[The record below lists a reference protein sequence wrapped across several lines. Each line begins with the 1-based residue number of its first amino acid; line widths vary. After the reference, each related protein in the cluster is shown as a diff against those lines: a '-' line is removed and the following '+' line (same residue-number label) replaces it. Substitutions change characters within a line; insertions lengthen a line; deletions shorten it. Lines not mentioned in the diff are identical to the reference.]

1 MKHTIMDP
9 LYDKVCFAASRL
21 VTRHYSTSFSVGV
34 RCLGP
39 EIRDA
44 VYGVYGF
51 VRLADEIVDT
61 FLDQDRERLLD
72 EFEAEYYRALRRG
85 VSTNPV
91 IHAFCR
97 VVTRYAIDDE
107 LVRAFLRSMRC
118 DLHQSRYS
126 EEELGR
132 YIYGSAEVVGLIC
145 LRIFVQG
152 DGNLYRELEPHARS
166 LGAAFQKVNFLRD
179 LRSDS
184 LELHRHYF
192 PHLKDGP
199 LTERTKQLIL
209 DDIYRD
215 FAHAQEGIRRLPECA
230 RLGVYT
236 AYLYYLSLAQTIAA
250 TPSERLLDTRIR
262 VSNLRKAL
270 LFGRAYVTRKSLRA
284 W

>member
-1 MKHTIMDP
+1 MAP

-21 VTRHYSTSFSVGV
+21 VTRHYSTSFSIGV
-34 RCLGP
+34 RCLGR

-51 VRLADEIVDT
+51 VRIADEIVDT
-61 FLDQDRERLLD
+61 FLDQDREELLD
-72 EFEAEYYRALRRG
+72 RFEAEYYRALERG

-97 VVTRYAIDDE
+97 VVHRFGIDDG
-107 LVRAFLRSMRC
+107 LVRAFLGSMRM
-118 DLHQSRYS
+118 DLHRSRYTS
-126 EEELGR
+126 EEIGE

-145 LRIFVQG
+145 LQIFVHG
-152 DGNLYRELEPHARS
+152 DREQYVRLEPYARS

-179 LRSDS
+179 MKSDQ
-184 LELHRHYF
+184 EQLHRLYF
-192 PHLKDGP
+192 PALKEGK
-199 LTERTKQLIL
+199 LTEAAKRKIL
-209 DDIYRD
+209 DDIYAD
-215 FAHAQEGIRRLPECA
+215 FRHAKEGIRRLPECA

-236 AYLYYLSLAQTIAA
+236 AYLYYLSLTEAIAA
-250 TPSERLLDTRIR
+250 TPCEQLLDTRIR

-270 LFGRAYVTRKSLRA
+270 LFGRAYLTLKTLRA